1 MLGMLYASGVNC
13 ITVYVVYRI
22 DVTRCRIGVQCVA
35 LVRTCIVILDAL
47 CVCCVYVYVY
57 MYSICIARIQCIQ
70 TVYQHS
76 ILVRYTHMFSG
87 GYLL

>member
-22 DVTRCRIGVQCVA
+22 DVTRCRIGVLCVA
-35 LVRTCIVILDAL
+35 LVRTCIVFLDAL

-70 TVYQHS
+70 TVDQHS
-76 ILVRYTHMFSG
+76 ILVWYTHMFSG